1 MLVERAFRIN
11 LPQYHCTVCKSA
23 TMTTLKLALFQG
35 EAKLGDVSH
44 NLTKITKQMEVAKE
58 SGAVLVIFPELFLTG
73 YLLSSEEMKRLAEDK
88 QGASFQQLSA
98 AAKQLDIAVLYG
110 YPEVDSSSGT
120 PVYYNSAQL
129 IDKDGSSLINYQ
141 KTHLWIDSDGYERVF
156 TAGKELSNV
165 VECCGMKIG
174 VLICFDVDFPE
185 AVRVLVLRG
194 ANVILVPTAVS
205 NDFEYTKIGK
215 MIIPARA
222 LENRVHVAYVNHCGG
237 EFSGGSVCC
246 NPRGDMLGMKETSE
260 ETMLIANIDLLD
272 KASYDY
278 ISYRRP
284 ALYKDLVA

>member
-1 MLVERAFRIN
+1 MAA
-11 LPQYHCTVCKSA
+11 S
-23 TMTTLKLALFQG
+23 TLLKVALFQG

-44 NLTKITKQMEVAKE
+44 NLTKITKQMEVAKG
-58 SGAVLVIFPELFLTG
+58 SGAVIVVFPELFLTG

-174 VLICFDVDFPE
+174 VLICFDVEFPE
-185 AVRVLVLRG
+185 AVRVLALRG
-194 ANVILVPTAVS
+194 ANVILVPTASGAKYDGANVT
-205 NDFEYTKIGK
+205 ER
-215 MIIPARA
+215 IIPARA
-222 LENRVHVAYVNHCGG
+222 MENRVYIARVNYSGSEYYGRSSCCSPLGVTVA
-237 EFSGGSVCC
+237 ST
-246 NPRGDMLGMKETSE
+246 ETNE
-260 ETMLIANIDLLD
+260 ETLIVASIDLLT
-272 KASYDY
+272 KPCYDY
-278 ISYRRP
+278 LSQRKP
-284 ALYKDLVA
+284 LLYKELIT